1 MDSKEDYMHGT
12 ELATFFSSAHFNE
25 SAFELFELVVLENF
39 VNALSLYSYRQK
51 YLYVIF
57 CTNFWF

>member
-25 SAFELFELVVLENF
+25 SAFELFELVELEK
-39 VNALSLYSYRQK
+39 LCK
-51 YLYVIF
+51 CIVIV
-57 CTNFWF
+57 

>member
-1 MDSKEDYMHGT
+1 MDSKEDYMNGT

-39 VNALSLYSYRQK
+39 VNALSLYSYR
-51 YLYVIF
+51 LCIVIGRSI
-57 CTNFWF
+57 CM

>member
-25 SAFELFELVVLENF
+25 SAFELFELVVLEKLRKCIVF
-39 VNALSLYSYRQK
+39 VKLWAEVFVCNILY
-51 YLYVIF
+51 
-57 CTNFWF
+57 

>member
-25 SAFELFELVVLENF
+25 SAFELFELVVLEKLRKCIIF
-39 VNALSLYSYRQK
+39 VKLWAEVFVCNILY
-51 YLYVIF
+51 
-57 CTNFWF
+57 